1 MRIFV
6 FLLFLAAG
14 TLGAEAQVRPAAKPQ
29 TEATAKTVPM
39 AQRRK
44 AVRMSRKELREK
56 RRHLRLEKARL
67 KRDRMIRKVKRLERR
82 AVRRDRR
89 IRR

>member
-6 FLLFLAAG
+6 LLFALAVAS
-14 TLGAEAQVRPAAKPQ
+14 LGAEAQVRPAAKPQ
-29 TEATAKTVPM
+29 TEASAKTVPM

-89 IRR
+89 SRR